1 MKPMKICGYVL
12 ALYMALPLALTA
24 FAANGASFSDVDAG
38 ASYARAVRW
47 AADRKGADK
56 NNLQEVL

>member
-24 FAANGASFSDVDAG
+24 FAIVLNVLATLT
-38 ASYARAVRW
+38 YA
-47 AADRKGADK
+47 KK
-56 NNLQEVL
+56 K